1 MKKLDIKA
9 LIENVISDLVSNQ
22 PLSVIF
28 LKVQAIS
35 FYLDNQEFQD
45 WFENEN
51 NGYKDLDKIP
61 EYRIYSTTVHANVM
75 TFGGLWKDYNIPV
88 DQIKDNFVKKW
99 LSEIKLNDSISSIES
114 SLENSTNQGVF
125 IRHLPGVAF
134 SEINKILQQGCHIED
149 AWQEISRT
157 AFVNTVSSVKSK
169 LLEFFLKLDKEFKN
183 EINFDVMHNK
193 KEVDKIVTQT
203 INAGVVNM
211 GEGSISLSE
220 STTIGGQ
227 NNTVTINSNTKTEL
241 KSLISLIQDFSNSL
255 EEEKDEVLNELARIA
270 TQLDKPNPKTNIIAS
285 ALQTINGILLGVAS
299 NAATPVVVE
308 GIHRVLKMLEMKL

>member
-1 MKKLDIKA
+1 MEKLDVKA

-22 PLSVIF
+22 PLSVTF

-61 EYRIYSTTVHANVM
+61 EYRIYGTTVHANVM
-75 TFGGLWKDYNIPV
+75 TFGALWKDYNIPV

-125 IRHLPGVAF
+125 IRQLPGVVF

-149 AWQEISRT
+149 AWQVISRT

-203 INAGVVNM
+203 INAGIVNM
-211 GEGSISLSE
+211 GEGSISVNE
-220 STTIGGQ
+220 STAIGGQ
-227 NNTVTINSNTKTEL
+227 NNAVTINNDTKEEI
-241 KSLISLIQDFSNSL
+241 KKIVEQIQEISDSF
-255 EEEKDEVLNELARIA
+255 EDEKDELLNELARILI
-270 TQLDKPNPKTNIIAS
+270 QLDKPNPKKNIITS
-285 ALQTINGILLGVAS
+285 AIETINGILLGVAG

-308 GIHRVLKMLEMKL
+308 GIQRILKMLKM

>member
-61 EYRIYSTTVHANVM
+61 EYRIYSTAVYANVM
-75 TFGGLWKDYNIPV
+75 TFGALWKDYNIPV
-88 DQIKDNFVKKW
+88 DQIKDNFVKRW
-99 LSEIKLNDSISSIES
+99 LSEIKLYDSISSIES

-125 IRHLPGVAF
+125 IRQLPGVVF

-149 AWQEISRT
+149 AWQVISRT

-183 EINFDVMHNK
+183 EINFDIMHNK

-203 INAGVVNM
+203 INAGIVNM
-211 GEGSISLSE
+211 GEGSISVKE
-220 STTIGGQ
+220 STAIGGQ
-227 NNTVTINSNTKTEL
+227 NNVVTINNDTKEEI
-241 KSLISLIQDFSNSL
+241 KKIVEQIQEISDSF
-255 EEEKDEVLNELARIA
+255 EDEKEEVLNELTRIV
-270 TQLDKPNPKTNIIAS
+270 TQLGKSEPKTNIITS
-285 ALQTINGILLGVAS
+285 ALQTINGLLMGVTG
-299 NAATPVVVE
+299 NLATPVVID
-308 GIHRVLKMLEMKL
+308 GIQKVLRMIGG